1 MISMLTKLQI
11 EELVFII
18 KSVLDIYDK
27 PTNQY
32 VDSLIKEIIKEVK
45 KQWEEKFDKK
55 DFDDFI
61 QLEICPDTKI
71 TLSVNGQ
78 GVYNFETNQLTEIN
92 YPENLGT
99 EG

>member
-1 MISMLTKLQI
+1 MLTKLQI

-32 VDSLIKEIIKEVK
+32 VDALNKEIIKEIK
-45 KQWEEKFDKK
+45 NQWGTKFKTK
-55 DFDDFI
+55 DFDDFVDL
-61 QLEICPDTKI
+61 QICPDTKI

-78 GVYNFETNQLTEIN
+78 GVFCFETNYLSEIN
-92 YPENLGT
+92 YPENLG
-99 EG
+99 